1 MRTSR
6 WNEKQGLLTSLDD
19 DTQERLALVGGACAQ
34 GREKGVYGLPSK
46 FRTECQRCGTGL
58 AQDVAA
64 FACSYECPFCG
75 PCAKELDLVCPNY
88 GGKMVSKVSRP

>member
-1 MRTSR
+1 M
-6 WNEKQGLLTSLDD
+6 G
-19 DTQERLALVGGACAQ
+19 
-34 GREKGVYGLPSK
+34 
-46 FRTECQRCGTGL
+46 TECQRCGTGL

>member
-1 MRTSR
+1 
-6 WNEKQGLLTSLDD
+6 
-19 DTQERLALVGGACAQ
+19 
-34 GREKGVYGLPSK
+34 LPSK

-64 FACSYECPFCG
+64 FACSHECTFCG
-75 PCAKELDLVCPNY
+75 PCAKELDLVCPHC